1 MCSNHVFIFQSLKI
15 ILWQYNH
22 KIKFVYVL
30 SLLYHLHILC
40 LYYLVYNFIYLLA
53 DSKFNRKKL
62 KIYKWDSNLSF
73 SSFTSFNFNT
83 NKIQTTGM

>member
-1 MCSNHVFIFQSLKI
+1 MCSNYVFIFQSLKI

-40 LYYLVYNFIYLLA
+40 LYYLVYNFILLA
-53 DSKFNRKKL
+53 DSKFNRKEL

-83 NKIQTTGM
+83 NKIQTTSM